1 MRVFSQT
8 RATTR
13 AGSIAVLATLLWA
26 CSVSGPQQLDGEPA
40 GGEESSTT
48 NTSTSSSDGAT
59 TSGTTGSTTSSSD
72 DPGVDDS
79 CYAEGP
85 FPTPH
90 WQPGEP
96 QANGLDPSKLELAAQ
111 YASQNKSNCL
121 VVIRHGQLVFERY
134 WQGTTPDTKVKSW
147 SVGKSYASTVAGIAL
162 DRGDLHSVHD
172 SIADY
177 VPELEGGPK
186 AAITLHNLMSMASG
200 LYMNL
205 MADNVGITGAA
216 DMSKRALQWD
226 VSNPPGQLWEYN
238 NHAVQLLEPV
248 IRSATGSYADDYLQE
263 HLWEPLG
270 MNAEWMKD
278 KVGHPAMYMNVLASC
293 RDHAKLGYLFLK
305 RGCWNGRQVVSEKWV
320 ETATTSSQPMSPGYG
335 YWWWLSGESPT
346 LDSTDFSEL
355 PGGSLHPF
363 GPADSYCAVGLG
375 SQVIEVIPSLDMVM
389 VRMGTAPQ
397 DDPLNWLTPLK
408 LLEAM
413 MNDGK
418 QIVHN
423 KVLELVLDAVVQ

>member
-1 MRVFSQT
+1 MSTIPFPNPPCRV
-8 RATTR
+8 A
-13 AGSIAVLATLLWA
+13 AVAALAALLVA
-26 CSVSGPQQLDGEPA
+26 CSVSGPPAEGEHAP
-40 GGEESSTT
+40 SD
-48 NTSTSSSDGAT
+48 DGAT
-59 TSGTTGSTTSSSD
+59 SSGSNNTSDGPTSTTATTGGTTGSN

-79 CYAEGP
+79 CQAEGP
-85 FPTPH
+85 FPAPH
-90 WQPGEP
+90 WQPGDP
-96 QANGLDPSKLELAAQ
+96 QSHGLDPSKLELAAQ
-111 YASQNKSNCL
+111 YASENKSNCL
-121 VVIRHGQLVFERY
+121 VVIRNGELVFERY
-134 WQGTTPDTKVKSW
+134 FQGTTPETKVKSW

-162 DRGDLHSVHD
+162 DRGDLSSVHD
-172 SIADY
+172 PIADY
-177 VPELEGGPK
+177 VPQLAGGPK
-186 AAITLHNLMSMASG
+186 APITLHDLMSMASG

-205 MADNVGITGAA
+205 MADNVGITGAE
-216 DMSKRALQWD
+216 DMSLRALEWD
-226 VSNPPGQLWEYN
+226 VTHPPGQLWEYN

-248 IRSATGSYADDYLQE
+248 IRSATGKYADAYAQE

-305 RGCWNGRQVVSEKWV
+305 RGCWNGRQVVSEQWV
-320 ETATTSSQPMSPGYG
+320 KTATSSSQAMSPGYG

-363 GPADSYCAVGLG
+363 GPDDSFCAVGLG

-397 DDPLNWLTPLK
+397 DDPLAWLTPLK
-408 LLEAM
+408 MLQALVE
-413 MNDGK
+413 DGK
-418 QIVHN
+418 QVVHN